1 MSQTTTGIR
10 NFKAQLSS
18 YVQQAKAGSVVIITE
33 RGKPVAR
40 LMPIRPTI
48 EQRMEELVEA
58 GLLDWN
64 GQTLEPWVPEVKAR
78 GERTVAE
85 LLLEDRE

>member
-10 NFKAQLSS
+10 DFKAQLCS